1 MTLTLEQLRTMES
14 GQPVRLRL
22 PDASADCVL
31 VRADVYEHLIQV
43 ADEDWDSQA
52 MLAEFA
58 KVAGPDGWNDPA
70 MDVYEQYRNQ
80 P

>member
-1 MTLTLEQLRTMES
+1 MTLTLEQIRTMES

-22 PDASADCVL
+22 PEATTEFIL
-31 VRADVYEHLIQV
+31 VRADVYEQLVQV
-43 ADEDWDSQA
+43 AVEDWDSQA

-70 MDVYEQYRNQ
+70 MDIYEQYRNQ